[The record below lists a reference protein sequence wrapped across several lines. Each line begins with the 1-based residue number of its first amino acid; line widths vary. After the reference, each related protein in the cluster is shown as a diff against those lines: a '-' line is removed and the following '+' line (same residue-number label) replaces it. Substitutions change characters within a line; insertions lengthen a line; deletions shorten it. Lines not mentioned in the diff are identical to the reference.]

1 MMMRTGSRIMVVGA
15 TAALA
20 MAACGSS
27 SSGSSGPSA
36 SPDPLSGSLTVLAA
50 SSLTS
55 AFNTAEQGLELDH
68 PGFKA
73 TYSFA
78 GSQALVTQIINGAP
92 ADVIATANTDTMAQL
107 TAKNLVETPVKFCQ
121 NKLEIA
127 VAPGNPL
134 GIKTL
139 ADLNN
144 PGVKL
149 VIGDPSV
156 PVGEYV
162 TDIETSDNLKFT
174 PVSLQLSDA
183 SVLEQLES
191 GDANAALV
199 FVTDVITAGSKV
211 TGVPIPN
218 AQNKIGTYEIAAV
231 SASTD
236 LKAAEAFVTSAV
248 SGDIQT
254 QLRASGFLPPPTS

>member
-1 MMMRTGSRIMVVGA
+1 MKFANRPILLSGITVI
-15 TAALA
+15 AL
-20 MAACGSS
+20 AACGSTPAS
-27 SSGSSGPSA
+27 SSA
-36 SPDPLSGSLTVLAA
+36 SPDPLSGSITVFAA
-50 SSLTS
+50 SSLTN
-55 AFNTAEQGLELDH
+55 AFNTAEKGMEIDH
-68 PGFKA
+68 PGFTA

-78 GSQALVTQIINGAP
+78 GSQSLVTQIISGAP

-107 TAKNLVETPVKFCQ
+107 TAKGLVDTPQKFCQ

-127 VAPGNPL
+127 VAPGNL
-134 GIKTL
+134 LNIKTL
-139 ADLNN
+139 ADLNK

-162 TDIETSDNLKFT
+162 TDIEASDSLHFT

-199 FVTDVITAGSKV
+199 FVTDVIGAAGNV
-211 TGVPIPN
+211 VGVPIPD

-231 SASTD
+231 KASSN
-236 LKAAEAFVTSAV
+236 LAGAEAFVTSAV
-248 SGDIQT
+248 SGDVQT
-254 QLRASGFLPPPTS
+254 QLRAAGFLPPPAS